1 MSEPTAVAPT
11 VDVSKM
17 SPEQKANWDAA
28 IAAQQGVETPE
39 AKALRE
45 KLERDAR
52 VEHERRDQICKRFV
66 LKHADDFAP
75 SEFNAL
81 AIQKAM
87 ESQQMEWS
95 ADNLDK
101 VFTELTKQGQLLP
114 PPFREPV
121 SVEKQF
127 DYMGL
132 TFRKLQEM
140 SPAEYKAKYNDPVY
154 RPVFDQIV
162 MDHNQNR
169 GKK

>member
-52 VEHERRDQICKRFV
+52 VEHERRDQISKRFV

-75 SEFNAL
+75 SPYNSQAIMAEMAEQEFTVENL
-81 AIQKAM
+81 EKAF
-87 ESQQMEWS
+87 E
-95 ADNLDK
+95 K
-101 VFTELTKQGQLLP
+101 LTKLGQLLP
-114 PPFREPV
+114 PPYKEPV
-121 SVEKQF
+121 AVEKQF

-132 TFRKLQEM
+132 TFKKLQEM

-154 RPVFDQIV
+154 RPIFDQIV

>member
-1 MSEPTAVAPT
+1 MPDTVEAPV

-17 SPEQKANWDAA
+17 SPEQRLNWEKTVAA
-28 IAAQQGVETPE
+28 HQPVETAE
-39 AKALRE
+39 AKSIRE
-45 KLERDAR
+45 KAERDAR

-75 SEFNAL
+75 SPYNSQAIMAEMAEQEFTVENL
-81 AIQKAM
+81 EKAF
-87 ESQQMEWS
+87 E
-95 ADNLDK
+95 K
-101 VFTELTKQGQLLP
+101 LTKLGQLLP
-114 PPFREPV
+114 PPYKEPV
-121 SVEKQF
+121 AVEKQF

-132 TFRKLQEM
+132 TFKKLQEM

-162 MDHNQNR
+162 LDHNQNR